1 MAAKKTYSTIGA
13 VFIGVFVLNIAAQAS
28 TAVFST
34 FTTTDYSNN
43 ASQTSGIFRDF
54 LNNSSINRGTITTG
68 TFNTSGL
75 TFAGVTGGPT
85 ADWTLYDTSPSLA
98 PADLL
103 TTKHVTES
111 LDFEMADFNNAT
123 GQTGLTE
130 KLVGLLG
137 MFNEGTGQ
145 VGLAM
150 TVDHQGNG
158 TAGTTNAVTTLALY
172 LISQT
177 GNALGNGPIASVRL
191 TNNANIAAGTWYR
204 LDFNYT
210 LSSTGLLT
218 VVGDLFRHSTAANS
232 NSALDPVALA
242 NLSFIEQINAP
253 PLPQMGALNQQGI
266 GEAGVIYAGGST
278 RNGVNVTNYRLADQP
293 EPATLAMM
301 CGGIAGLLLLRRRYA
316 K

>member
-111 LDFEMADFNNAT
+111 LERVTPVYNIEVDGFHTFFV
-123 GQTGLTE
+123 TE
-130 KLVGLLG
+130 ESILVHNKG
-137 MFNEGTGQ
+137 
-145 VGLAM
+145 
-150 TVDHQGNG
+150 
-158 TAGTTNAVTTLALY
+158 
-172 LISQT
+172 
-177 GNALGNGPIASVRL
+177 
-191 TNNANIAAGTWYR
+191 
-204 LDFNYT
+204 
-210 LSSTGLLT
+210 
-218 VVGDLFRHSTAANS
+218 
-232 NSALDPVALA
+232 
-242 NLSFIEQINAP
+242 
-253 PLPQMGALNQQGI
+253 
-266 GEAGVIYAGGST
+266 
-278 RNGVNVTNYRLADQP
+278 
-293 EPATLAMM
+293 
-301 CGGIAGLLLLRRRYA
+301 
-316 K
+316 